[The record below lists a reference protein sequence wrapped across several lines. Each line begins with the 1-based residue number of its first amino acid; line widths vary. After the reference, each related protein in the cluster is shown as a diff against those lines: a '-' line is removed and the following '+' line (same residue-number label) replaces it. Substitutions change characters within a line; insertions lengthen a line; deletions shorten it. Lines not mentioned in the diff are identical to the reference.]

1 LLRLPVPKQKQANP
15 AKKRVETPPMTKG
28 NMQVRVVTL
37 AVFVAAV
44 FLILGARLWYLQ
56 VLTGQDYTLAA
67 RATQHTNIKIPA
79 QRGVVYDRNG
89 KVLANNVPGLNVT
102 VIPNEISRDK
112 VKDLAAAVEADTESV
127 LARYDAAIETGSQ
140 YSPILVKENASRDAV
155 TYVSERTGEF
165 KGVAV
170 NDDWV
175 RSYPEGR
182 LAAHV
187 LGYTGAVTQDELKLP
202 TFDGLDADSVVGKS
216 GVELS
221 YEEALRGK
229 AGRQTYNVDALGR
242 IVPEGSRVDSMGR
255 FVDADGDPINVN
267 PSQEL
272 PDHVTEPVPGD
283 NLTLTIDMDLQKVVE
298 RELDAA
304 LERTREAGYEG
315 RGGAVVAINPENGE
329 ILALTSRPDFDPQ
342 LFIGGISGEEELRQY
357 NYLMSEKSNYPFT
370 DRAVVGGQPGA
381 STFKI
386 FTGLAGMAAGVIDA
400 TTIVND
406 NAVLNSAGCWVPSS
420 VSVSPCYRSWRQ
432 NSPNYQFLGNHGPQA
447 FSEAISDS
455 NDIFFYQVADWIWNQ
470 TRDKDWL
477 PHYYERWGFGQ
488 LTGIDLGGETA
499 GRIPTEQGERE
510 LFKALHGSADG
521 AYWSV
526 GDWVNLAIGQGDLLV
541 SPVQMAVAYSALYN
555 GGTLVTPHVGK
566 EITTQSG
573 KTIQEISP
581 EPAGKVKTN
590 QYQID
595 TVVEGFRGVTAKKGT
610 AEPIFVGSKLPTV
623 GKSGTGELPTGDFV
637 NWFVGWTEGK
647 EQKPLLVVTM
657 IEGGGAFAEGSEMT
671 AGPAVRH
678 ILEAYY
684 GEMQS
689 KKDPHP
695 TGTLP
700 IGMTPEEAKAAEKAE
715 REKHREKPHAAA
727 AKKNRRDRTR

>member
-1 LLRLPVPKQKQANP
+1 VPKKKQANP

-37 AVFVAAV
+37 AVLIAAV

-89 KVLANNVPGLNVT
+89 EILANNVPGLNVT
-102 VIPNEISRDK
+102 VIPDEITREK
-112 VKDLAAAVEADTESV
+112 LRELAVAVGAETESV

-140 YSPILVKENASRDAV
+140 YSPILVKENAGRDAV
-155 TYVSERTGEF
+155 TYVSERTTEF
-165 KGVAV
+165 RGVAV

-187 LGYTGAVTQDELKLP
+187 LGYTGAVTQEELKTS
-202 TFDGLDADSVVGKS
+202 TFDGLDADSIVGKS

-229 AGRQTYNVDALGR
+229 PGRRTYNVDALGR

-255 FVDADGDPINVN
+255 FVDASGDPINVN

-272 PDHVTEPVPGD
+272 PDHVTEPVPGN
-283 NLTLTIDMDLQKVVE
+283 NLTLTIDVDLQKVVE

-315 RGGAVVAINPENGE
+315 RGGAVVAMDPRNGE
-329 ILALTSRPDFDPQ
+329 MLALASRPDFDPQ
-342 LFIGGISGEEELRQY
+342 LFVGGISGDEELAEY
-357 NYLMSEKSNYPFT
+357 NYLMSERSNYPFT
-370 DRAVVGGQPGA
+370 DRAIVGGQPGA

-406 NAVLNSAGCWVPSS
+406 NVALNSTGCWTPSS

-432 NSPNYQFLGNHGPQA
+432 NSPNYQFLGNHGPQS

-470 TRDKDWL
+470 TANKDWL
-477 PHYYERWGFGQ
+477 PHYYERWGFGR
-488 LTGIDLGGETA
+488 LTGIDIGGETA
-499 GRIPTEQGERE
+499 GRIPTEQGERD
-510 LFKALHGSADG
+510 LYKALHGTTEG
-521 AYWSV
+521 AFWSV

-541 SPVQMAVAYSALYN
+541 SPVQMARAYSALYN
-555 GGTLVTPHVGK
+555 GGTLVTPHIGK
-566 EITTQSG
+566 EITNQSG
-573 KTIQEISP
+573 KTIEEISP
-581 EPAGKVKTN
+581 KPAGKVETN
-590 QYQID
+590 QHQID
-595 TVVEGFRGVTAKKGT
+595 TVIEGFRGVTAKKGT

-637 NWFVGWTEGK
+637 NWFVGWTEGQE
-647 EQKPLLVVTM
+647 EQPLVVVTM
-657 IEGGGAFAEGSEMT
+657 IEGGGAFQEGSEMT

-684 GEMQS
+684 GVEQS
-689 KKDPHP
+689 KRDPHP
-695 TGTLP
+695 TVKQP
-700 IGMTPEEAKAAEKAE
+700 VVKKPERAKPGARAE
-715 REKHREKPHAAA
+715 
-727 AKKNRRDRTR
+727 

>member
-1 LLRLPVPKQKQANP
+1 LLRLPVHRQRRANP

-37 AVFVAAV
+37 AVLIAAV
-44 FLILGARLWYLQ
+44 FLVLGARLWYLQ

-67 RATQHTNIKIPA
+67 RATQHTDIKIPA

-102 VIPNEISRDK
+102 VIPNEISRGK
-112 VKDLAAAVEADTESV
+112 VKELAAAVEADTESV
-127 LARYDAAIETGSQ
+127 LDRYDAAVETGSQ

-187 LGYTGAVTQDELKLP
+187 LGTTGAITQDELKMP
-202 TFDGLDADSVVGKS
+202 AFDGLDADSIVGKS

-221 YEEALRGK
+221 YEQALRGK
-229 AGRQTYNVDALGR
+229 AGRRTYNVDALGR

-298 RELDAA
+298 RELDGA
-304 LERTREAGYEG
+304 LNRTRESGYEG

-329 ILALTSRPDFDPQ
+329 VLALASRPNFDPQ
-342 LFIGGISGEEELRQY
+342 LFVGGISGDEELAKY
-357 NYLMSEKSNYPFT
+357 NYWMSKKANYPFT

-406 NAVLNSAGCWVPSS
+406 NAVLNSAGCWVPAS
-420 VSVSPCYRSWRQ
+420 VTVSPCYRSWRQ
-432 NSPNYQFLGNHGPQA
+432 NSPNYQFLGNHGPQN

-477 PHYYERWGFGQ
+477 PHYYERWGWGQ
-488 LTGIDLGGETA
+488 LTGIDLGGESA
-499 GRIPTEQGERE
+499 GRIPTEQGERD
-510 LFKALHGSADG
+510 LYKALHGTTEG

-526 GDWVNLAIGQGDLLV
+526 GDWINLAIGQGDLLV
-541 SPVQMAVAYSALYN
+541 SPMQMAVAYSALYN

-566 EITTQSG
+566 EITDQGG
-573 KTIQEISP
+573 KTIEEISP
-581 EPAGKVKTN
+581 GPKRQVETN

-595 TVVEGFRGVTAKKGT
+595 TVIEGLKGVTEKKGT
-610 AEPIFVGSKLPTV
+610 AGPVFVGSKLPTV
-623 GKSGTGELPTGDFV
+623 GKSGTGELPCNDSSCDFV
-637 NWFVGWTEGK
+637 NWFVGWAENE
-647 EQKPLLVVTM
+647 EQKPLVVVTM

-684 GEMQS
+684 GVEQS

-695 TGTLP
+695 TGTQP
-700 IGMTPEEAKAAEKAE
+700 IGETPAKDKSRAPAPIQNPRAQG
-715 REKHREKPHAAA
+715 R
-727 AKKNRRDRTR
+727 